1 MLNKTLN
8 NDIIKSENL
17 VFLDTEGKRILREIA
32 ILNYEG
38 KVIYNAFVKGH
49 YNNNNIKVNL
59 KPLEVIVTEINE
71 ILKNK
76 IIFCHQCQHDRDI
89 LKNSFDKCHLPFLN
103 QDFICTIELS
113 KKIYNNYP
121 HYSLS
126 YLAKQLNLK
135 VEGQYFKDNFAHS
148 AIYDAQFTHQLYLHL
163 TKNMTN
169 LDRHLQELENKMKSK
184 NYTNPFSSSK
194 VDDPFQIHPDYD
206 LVYKSEFQSLQR
218 ILTEIKTD
226 KNSQSRGAVI
236 IGEAGTGKTHLIMRV
251 AQKLLEK
258 NRLLFI
264 RQPNNPNSVLYHTYS
279 RILESFFQLVPKT
292 NHTQLEYL
300 IAHSFTKIL
309 SSHHNVINTEYG
321 KKILEILEKDC
332 LNLFKIL
339 GKQDTDSHRKC
350 WEFIERNILDWWTNN
365 QHHIGGYSRTI
376 LQGIIRYCRYSR
388 LDLKAIA
395 ERWLAGNQLDV
406 EQVEKIG
413 LINWQDDLSREEFAL
428 EAMRVFGILSKLD
441 HPLIIVFDQLE
452 GLGFPQNRDIL
463 SNFGSAVK
471 EIITHVPNSLIILNL
486 FPDRWQ
492 QFQQYFDEAVNDR
505 LRQNLIILPSLT
517 QENFKQILTLKAD
530 IYGLTLADIF
540 TNKQL
545 EDTLNK
551 SCIRKVLNTAS
562 DYFNHK
568 FYNIPLPHNVI
579 SRSSIELEERVNN
592 LESILTEI
600 GKLVSEFVKKDNST
614 MKVKEEKIDTT
625 EENNTVIEN
634 SNNQKENPD
643 KFDNKKYQLFE
654 YLEKKKQFLTEEY
667 KKAQVIT
674 DDDDIGKLKNII
686 EYFNMMMTNI
696 EINQLVLGKRV
707 LPEHLLI
714 TRKTINNVIA
724 FLNVNGASFTSRLG
738 NFNELVIS
746 YPQYKFRL
754 FRDIREPEITGKV
767 GKLEIEKLNNTKNG
781 EFILMDEEN
790 RINFELIY
798 GLIIDIQQQDFD
810 INPEDALELLPSYFD
825 SYWLTS
831 LLS

>member
-1 MLNKTLN
+1 M
-8 NDIIKSENL
+8 
-17 VFLDTEGKRILREIA
+17 FLDTEGKRILREIA
-32 ILNYEG
+32 ILNYQG

-49 YNNNNIKVNL
+49 YNNKNIKVNL
-59 KPLEVIVTEINE
+59 KSLEIIVAEISE
-71 ILKNK
+71 ILMNK
-76 IIFCHQCQHDRDI
+76 TIICHQSQHDRDI
-89 LKNSFDKCHLPFLN
+89 LKNSFDKCHVPFLN
-103 QDFICTIELS
+103 QNFICTIELS
-113 KKIYNNYP
+113 KKIYINYP
-121 HYSLS
+121 NYSLS

-135 VEGQYFKDNFAHS
+135 VQGQYFKDNFAHS

-169 LDRHLQELENKMKSK
+169 LDRNLQELENTMKTK

-194 VDDPFQIHPDYD
+194 VDDPFQIHPDYE
-206 LVYKSEFQSLQR
+206 LVYQSEFNHLQR

-264 RQPNNPNSVLYHTYS
+264 RQPNNANSVLYHTYS
-279 RILESFFQLVPKT
+279 RILESFFQLVPHS

-309 SSHHNVINTEYG
+309 NSHDSLKNTEQG
-321 KKILEILEKDC
+321 KKIIEILEKNC
-332 LNLFKIL
+332 LNLFNKI
-339 GKQDTDSHRKC
+339 GKEETDSHRKN
-350 WEFIERNILDWWTNN
+350 WEFIERYILDWWTNN
-365 QHHIGGYSRTI
+365 QHHVGGYSRTI

-388 LDLKAIA
+388 LELKFIA

-505 LRQNLIILPSLT
+505 LRQNLINLPSLT
-517 QENFKQILTLKAD
+517 QEDFKKILTLKAD

-562 DYFNHK
+562 DYFNYK
-568 FYNIPLPHNVI
+568 FYDIPLPHNVI
-579 SRSSIELEERVNN
+579 SRSSIAQRRFTIELEEKVNN

-600 GKLVSEFVKKDNST
+600 GKLVSEFV
-614 MKVKEEKIDTT
+614 EKNPDPI
-625 EENNTVIEN
+625 VIE
-634 SNNQKENPD
+634 KHP
-643 KFDNKKYQLFE
+643 LFE
-654 YLEKKKQFLTEEY
+654 YLDNKKQFIKEEY

-686 EYFNMMMTNI
+686 EYFNMTMTNI
-696 EINQLVLGKRV
+696 EINQLVLGKRK

-714 TRKTINNVIA
+714 TNKTMNNVIG
-724 FLNVNGASFTSRLG
+724 FLNVNGAGFTARLG
-738 NFNELVIS
+738 NFSELVIS
-746 YPQYKFRL
+746 SPQYKFTL

-781 EFILMDEEN
+781 EFIVMDEEN
-790 RINFELIY
+790 RINLELIY
-798 GLIIDIQQQDFD
+798 SLIMDIQHQDLD
-810 INPEDALELLPSYFD
+810 INPEEALKLLPTYFN

>member
-1 MLNKTLN
+1 MLNQTLN
-8 NDIIKSENL
+8 LLSKKTENL
-17 VFLDTEGKRILREIA
+17 IFLDTEGKKILREIA

-49 YNNNNIKVNL
+49 YNNNHIKINL
-59 KPLEVIVTEINE
+59 KSLEIIVAEINE
-71 ILKNK
+71 ILRDK
-76 IIFCHQCQHDRDI
+76 IIICHQYKHDRDI
-89 LKNSFDKCHLPFLN
+89 LKNSFNKCHVPFPHLN
-103 QDFICTIELS
+103 FSCTINLS
-113 KKIYNNYP
+113 KKIYIDYP
-121 HYSLS
+121 NYSLS

-135 VEGQYFKDNFAHS
+135 VDGQYFKDSFAHS
-148 AIYDAQFTHQLYLHL
+148 AVYDAKFTHQLYLYL

-169 LDRHLQELENKMKSK
+169 IDQNLKELENTIKIN

-194 VDDPFQIHPDYD
+194 VDDPFQIHPDYES
-206 LVYKSEFQSLQR
+206 VYQSEFKNLQR
-218 ILTEIKTD
+218 ILAEIKAD
-226 KNSQSRGAVI
+226 SNSQSRGAVI

-264 RQPNNPNSVLYHTYS
+264 RQPNNANSVLYHTYS
-279 RILESFFQLVPKT
+279 RILESFFQLVPRK
-292 NHTQLEYL
+292 NHSQLEYL

-309 SSHHNVINTEYG
+309 SNSDNVTKTQQG
-321 KKILEILEKDC
+321 KQIIEELEKDC

-339 GKQDTDSHRKC
+339 GTEGTEKYRNN
-350 WEFIERNILDWWTNN
+350 WEFIERHILDWWTNN

-388 LDLKAIA
+388 PDLKAIA

-406 EQVEKIG
+406 EQVEKVG

-452 GLGFPQNRDIL
+452 GLGLSQNRNIL

-505 LRQNLIILPSLT
+505 LRQNVINLPSLK
-517 QENFKQILTLKAD
+517 QEDFKKILTLKTD
-530 IYGLTLADIF
+530 IVGLTLADIF

-562 DYFNHK
+562 DYFNYK
-568 FYNIPLPHNVI
+568 FYDIPLPSNVI
-579 SRSSIELEERVNN
+579 SKSSIDLEERVNH

-600 GKLVSEFVKKDNST
+600 AQLVSQFAKKDHTVTTTS
-614 MKVKEEKIDTT
+614 IDNNR
-625 EENNTVIEN
+625 NNTSTTKDEDTLTELVP
-634 SNNQKENPD
+634 NN
-643 KFDNKKYQLFE
+643 FLFE
-654 YLEKKKQFLTEEY
+654 YLDKKKQFLTKEY
-667 KKAQVIT
+667 KKPQVIT
-674 DDDDIGKLKNII
+674 DDDDIGKLKNVI
-686 EYFNMMMTNI
+686 EYFNMMGTKI
-696 EINQLVLGKRV
+696 EINQLVLGKRK

-714 TRKTINNVIA
+714 SNNNIHNVIG
-724 FLNVNGASFTSRLG
+724 FLNVNGAGFTARLG
-738 NFNELVIS
+738 NFNELVIAH
-746 YPQYKFRL
+746 PQYKFTL

-781 EFILMDEEN
+781 EFLLMDEEN
-790 RINFELIY
+790 RLNFELIY
-798 GLIIDIQQQDFD
+798 NLIIDIQQQDLDVNSEEFV
-810 INPEDALELLPSYFD
+810 ELLPIYFD
-825 SYWLTS
+825 FYWLTT
-831 LLS
+831 LL

>member
-1 MLNKTLN
+1 LLNQTLN
-8 NDIIKSENL
+8 IVSQNTENL

-49 YNNNNIKVNL
+49 YNNKNIKTNL
-59 KPLEVIVTEINE
+59 KSLEIIIEDIKE
-71 ILKNK
+71 ILRNK
-76 IIFCHQCQHDRDI
+76 TIICHQSNHDRDI
-89 LKNSFDKCHLPFLN
+89 LKNSFYQCNVPFFN
-103 QDFICTIELS
+103 HNFICTIDLT
-113 KKIYNNYP
+113 KKKYIDYP
-121 HYSLS
+121 NYSLS
-126 YLAKQLNLK
+126 YVAKQLNLK
-135 VEGQYFKDNFAHS
+135 VDGQYFKDNFAHS
-148 AIYDAQFTHQLYLHL
+148 AVYDAKFTHKLYLHL
-163 TKNMTN
+163 TKNMIN
-169 LDRHLQELENKMKSK
+169 LDRNLQELENTINTK

-194 VDDPFQIHPDYD
+194 VDDPFQIHPDYEV
-206 LVYKSEFQSLQR
+206 VYQSEFKNLQR
-218 ILTEIKTD
+218 ILAEIKTD

-264 RQPNNPNSVLYHTYS
+264 RQPNNANSVLYHTYS
-279 RILESFFQLVPKT
+279 RILESFFQLVPQSK
-292 NHTQLEYL
+292 NTQLEYL

-309 SSHHNVINTEYG
+309 SSYDNAKKSEQG
-321 KKILEILEKDC
+321 KKLIEELEKDC
-332 LNLFKIL
+332 LNLFRIL
-339 GKQDTDSHRKC
+339 GAEGTEKYRNN
-350 WEFIERNILDWWTNN
+350 WEFIERHILDWWTNN
-365 QHHIGGYSRTI
+365 QHHVGGYSRTI

-388 LDLKAIA
+388 LDLKAIT

-452 GLGFPQNRDIL
+452 GLGFPQNRNIL

-505 LRQNLIILPSLT
+505 LRQNVINLPSLK
-517 QENFKQILTLKAD
+517 QEDFKKILTLKAD
-530 IYGLTLADIF
+530 ICGLTLADIF
-540 TNKQL
+540 TNQQL
-545 EDTLNK
+545 EDTVNK
-551 SCIRKVLNTAS
+551 SCVRKVLNRAS

-568 FYNIPLPHNVI
+568 YYGIPLPQNII
-579 SRSSIELEERVNN
+579 SKNSIAQRRFTIDLEERVNN

-600 GKLVSEFVKKDNST
+600 AQLVSQFVKKEDTVTTTLIDNT
-614 MKVKEEKIDTT
+614 FTIKNEDTLKGNDT
-625 EENNTVIEN
+625 KN
-634 SNNQKENPD
+634 S
-643 KFDNKKYQLFE
+643 LFE
-654 YLEKKKQFLTEEY
+654 YLDKKKQLLKKEY
-667 KKAQVIT
+667 QKPQVIT

-686 EYFNMMMTNI
+686 EYLNMMETKI
-696 EINQLVLGKRV
+696 EINQLVLGKRK

-714 TRKTINNVIA
+714 SRKNINNVIG
-724 FLNVNGASFTSRLG
+724 FLNINSAGFTARLG
-738 NFNELVIS
+738 NFNELVIAH
-746 YPQYKFRL
+746 PQYKFTL

-781 EFILMDEEN
+781 EFVIMDEEN
-790 RINFELIY
+790 RLNFELIY
-798 GLIIDIQQQDFD
+798 NLIIDIQHQDLD
-810 INPEDALELLPSYFD
+810 INPEEVLRLLPSYFD
-825 SYWLTS
+825 SYWLTT
-831 LLS
+831 LL